1 MGIISILFREIV
13 YRPLLNAFAFLYQI
27 LPYPDVGLAAIILV
41 VVVRL
46 VLHRS
51 IMQSVR
57 TQLVMP
63 EIQQRIKD
71 TQKKFKDDR
80 EAAARETMKIYREYG
95 MHPFSFL
102 TPLLVQIPVFIGI
115 YRVFSKGIALAD
127 PQLLYSFLPRVA
139 SFNPIAFGL
148 VDFTK
153 RSIVMAL
160 LAGASQFFQSYLA
173 PKPPRMPATAKDD
186 MGRMMQWQTTYII
199 PVVFTVIAL
208 SVPSAIAFS
217 WTAFN
222 LVAIVQQSWI
232 YRRIAYERRSR
243 GARPGAHEDGDA
255 RRD

>member
-1 MGIISILFREIV
+1 MGILSTLFREIV

-27 LPYPDVGLAAIILV
+27 LPYADVGLAAIILV
-41 VVVRL
+41 VIVRL
-46 VLHRS
+46 ILHRS
-51 IMQSVR
+51 IVQSVR
-57 TQLVMP
+57 AQLVMP
-63 EIQQRIKD
+63 EIQQRLKEIQKSGKD
-71 TQKKFKDDR
+71 NR
-80 EAAARETMKIYREYG
+80 EAQARETMALYREYG

-115 YRVFSKGIALAD
+115 YQVFSKGIALAD
-127 PQLLYSFLPRVA
+127 PSLLYSFLPA
-139 SFNPIAFGL
+139 ITSFNPIAFGI
-148 VDFTK
+148 VDFTE

-160 LAGASQFFQSYLA
+160 LAGASQFLQSYLA

-232 YRRIAYERRSR
+232 YRRMAYERRPRES
-243 GARPGAHEDGDA
+243 RPGAHEDGDA

>member
-1 MGIISILFREIV
+1 MGIISTIFREIV
-13 YRPLLNAFAFLYQI
+13 YRPLLNAFALLYHI

-41 VVVRL
+41 VIVRL
-46 VLHRS
+46 ILHKS
-51 IMQSVR
+51 IVQSVR

-63 EIQQRIKD
+63 EIQQRLKEV
-71 TQKKFKDDR
+71 QRKFKDDR
-80 EAAARETMKIYREYG
+80 EAAARETMAVYRAYG

-115 YRVFSKGIALAD
+115 YQVFSKGITLAD
-127 PQLLYSFLPRVA
+127 PALLYPFLPPVT

-148 VDFTK
+148 VDFTE

-160 LAGASQFFQSYLA
+160 LAGASQFLQSYLA

-199 PVVFTVIAL
+199 PVVFTVIAF

-232 YRRIAYERRSR
+232 YRRITYERRPR
-243 GARPGAHEDGDA
+243 AVGPGAHEDGDA
-255 RRD
+255 HRD